1 MIQKVFFDKIQKFN
15 EKDIIEKIEKEF
27 LNLTYIYFLTEK
39 TVNKGMIKEF
49 YLKLLSIIRKNYYL
63 KRILFNLLMILN

>member
-15 EKDIIEKIEKEF
+15 ENDIIEKMEIEYI
-27 LNLTYIYFLTEK
+27 NLTCICFLTEK

-49 YLKLLSIIRKNYYL
+49 YL
-63 KRILFNLLMILN
+63 

>member
-15 EKDIIEKIEKEF
+15 EKDIIEKIENEY
-27 LNLTYIYFLTEK
+27 LNLTYICFLTEK

>member
-15 EKDIIEKIEKEF
+15 EKDIIEKIEKEY
-27 LNLTYIYFLTEK
+27 LNLTYICFLTEK

-49 YLKLLSIIRKNYYL
+49 YL
-63 KRILFNLLMILN
+63 

>member
-1 MIQKVFFDKIQKFN
+1 MIQKIFFDKIKKYN

-27 LNLTYIYFLTEK
+27 LNLKYICFFTEK